1 MSPMFGSSDPRE
13 VIRSG
18 IEFLASQQPL
28 AKLDLT
34 TIRFLKARYLANYQV
49 QYVVL
54 QDIKGQ
60 SWRFSFLL
68 TKLHSLWFV
77 KTSAGGPEMVPVEP
91 PELHG
96 HPWIQ
101 LETLVIAN
109 EFYAFGEVFNKGYP
123 VVCVRLLD
131 PGGLMLEDN
140 LQDDIVLFWSEQL
153 PTHPLQ
159 LELYDDSGT
168 LVSRQKVSL

>member
-1 MSPMFGSSDPRE
+1 MNPTFGSSNPRE
-13 VIRSG
+13 AIRNE
-18 IEFLASQQPL
+18 IEFLDSQQPL

-34 TIRFLKARYLANYQV
+34 TIQFLKARYLTNYQV
-49 QYVVL
+49 HFVVL

-60 SWRFSFLL
+60 SWRFSVLL

-91 PELHG
+91 PELHE

-101 LETLVIAN
+101 LETLLIAN

-123 VVCVRLLD
+123 IVR
-131 PGGLMLEDN
+131 
-140 LQDDIVLFWSEQL
+140 
-153 PTHPLQ
+153 
-159 LELYDDSGT
+159 
-168 LVSRQKVSL
+168 